1 MRIKYLHDISNAIIE
16 SPRYPICSIN
26 GQSPYDEQIMS
37 MPSILAKGAST
48 DIPTATS
55 FHAGHHFFFLFN
67 LDNYYHFLYDTLPYL
82 AHYFELI
89 KRVPSCKLLVP
100 EAHTF
105 LPFQTEFLERLGIQ
119 IDQIVGATHLGS
131 YEHLY
136 IPSSF
141 THGKDIGGVS
151 MSNETYSL
159 EARTLWNRLS
169 VHPSK
174 ETETTKFYISRRT
187 HIHNDMTN
195 IGTNY
200 TLRRRCINE
209 DAVVNAV
216 STRGYKELFCEL
228 LSTHEK
234 IELFQRATHI
244 IGFIGGG
251 LANLLFSR
259 PETQVGCIETPD
271 FLRINQ
277 RFKHSMDHTRITY
290 LPITTHSAYNGPYSL
305 YTRVRIVAGPY
316 RDRIGELLEW
326 NDETGYRVNV
336 SNNDVAG
343 FAHNQIFTE
352 VWISANNL
360 DPLDKGLNS
369 PFECDIGSLNCY
381 LDTLEE

>member
-1 MRIKYLHDISNAIIE
+1 MEN
-16 SPRYPICSIN
+16 
-26 GQSPYDEQIMS
+26 
-37 MPSILAKGAST
+37 
-48 DIPTATS
+48 
-55 FHAGHHFFFLFN
+55 
-67 LDNYYHFLYDTLPYL
+67 
-82 AHYFELI
+82 
-89 KRVPSCKLLVP
+89 
-100 EAHTF
+100 
-105 LPFQTEFLERLGIQ
+105 
-119 IDQIVGATHLGS
+119 
-131 YEHLY
+131 
-136 IPSSF
+136 
-141 THGKDIGGVS
+141 
-151 MSNETYSL
+151 
-159 EARTLWNRLS
+159 
-169 VHPSK
+169 
-174 ETETTKFYISRRT
+174 TKFYISRRT

-216 STRGYKELFCEL
+216 SNRGYKEIFCEL

-251 LANLLFSR
+251 MANLLFSR

-305 YTRVRIVAGPY
+305 YTRVRIIVGAY
-316 RDRIGELLEW
+316 KDRIGELLEW
-326 NDETGYRVNV
+326 NDEKGYRVNV

-352 VWISANNL
+352 VWITDKDL
-360 DPLDKGLNS
+360 EPLDKGLNS
-369 PFECDIGSLNCY
+369 PFECDIVSLNCY

>member
-1 MRIKYLHDISNAIIE
+1 MRVKYLQDISNGVLE
-16 SPRYPICSIN
+16 FPRYPICSVN

-37 MPSILAKGAST
+37 MPSILSKGAVTS
-48 DIPTATS
+48 IPTPTS
-55 FHAGHHFFFLFN
+55 VYQGHYFFFIFN

-89 KRVPSCKLLVP
+89 KSVPSCKILIP
-100 EAHTF
+100 ENHTF
-105 LPFQTEFLERLGIQ
+105 LPFQTEFLERLGLQ
-119 IDQIVGATHLGS
+119 KDQFITATHLGS

-136 IPSSF
+136 IPSSL
-141 THGKDIGGVS
+141 THGKDAAGNS
-151 MSNETYSL
+151 LSNETYSL
-159 EARTLWNRLS
+159 EARSVWNRLRF
-169 VHPSK
+169 PG
-174 ETETTKFYISRRT
+174 TETTKFYISRRT
-187 HIHNDMTN
+187 HIHNDMSN

-216 STRGYKELFCEL
+216 TTHGYKEVFCEL
-228 LSTHEK
+228 LTTNEK

-259 PETQVGCIETPD
+259 SDTHVGCIETPD

-290 LPITTHSAYNGPYSL
+290 LPITKHAPHDGPYSL
-305 YTRVRIVAGPY
+305 YTRVRIITGSY
-316 RDRIGELLEW
+316 KERIGELLEW

-352 VWISANNL
+352 AWIAVKDL
-360 DPLDKGLNS
+360 EPLDKGLNS

-381 LDTLEE
+381 LESLEE

>member
-1 MRIKYLHDISNAIIE
+1 
-16 SPRYPICSIN
+16 
-26 GQSPYDEQIMS
+26 
-37 MPSILAKGAST
+37 
-48 DIPTATS
+48 
-55 FHAGHHFFFLFN
+55 
-67 LDNYYHFLYDTLPYL
+67 
-82 AHYFELI
+82 
-89 KRVPSCKLLVP
+89 
-100 EAHTF
+100 
-105 LPFQTEFLERLGIQ
+105 
-119 IDQIVGATHLGS
+119 
-131 YEHLY
+131 
-136 IPSSF
+136 
-141 THGKDIGGVS
+141 

-169 VHPSK
+169 FPG
-174 ETETTKFYISRRT
+174 TETTKFYISRRT

-216 STRGYKELFCEL
+216 STRGYKEIFCEL

-234 IELFQRATHI
+234 IELFQKATHI

-251 LANLLFSR
+251 MANLLFSR
-259 PETQVGCIETPD
+259 PETRVGCIETPD

-305 YTRVRIVAGPY
+305 YTRVRITTGPY
-316 RDRIGELLEW
+316 KERIGELLEW
-326 NDETGYRVNV
+326 NDEKGYRVNV

-352 VWISANNL
+352 EWISANDL
-360 DPLDKGLNS
+360 QPLDKGLNS
-369 PFECDIGSLNCY
+369 PFECDIVSLNCY
-381 LDTLEE
+381 LDALEE